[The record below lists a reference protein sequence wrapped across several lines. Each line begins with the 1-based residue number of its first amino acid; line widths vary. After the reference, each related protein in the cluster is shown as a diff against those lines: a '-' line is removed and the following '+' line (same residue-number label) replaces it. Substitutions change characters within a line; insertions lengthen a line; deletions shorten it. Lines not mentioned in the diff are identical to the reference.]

1 MINLK
6 RINDNW
12 IDIEN
17 QFNVDAKIIANSE
30 VLIDKT
36 TYQEINDF
44 LALGNSLK
52 EIDASISLDK
62 VVFSPDLHKGS
73 GIPVG
78 TTAKFTNCIIPK
90 AIGTDI
96 GCGMQLVKLDVSPLV
111 LQSDELDNRLRYR
124 FFEGGRNIARSR
136 LDRIKMFTSQ
146 VFETSYVPEEFLRS
160 SAKSDTELTRDDQ
173 LGSVG
178 GGNHFVELQVIK
190 EILDAEK
197 AYQWGLSK
205 GDVVAMIH
213 TGSVSV
219 GQYVG
224 KHWQDKAKN
233 EWPTTIKKPLG
244 GFHALYT
251 PELIKQYLDAQNAA
265 ANFANAN
272 RSALRDMVIDSIA
285 DIIGEK
291 PTYKVIHD
299 SFHNIALDQNIH
311 RKGACSAKKDEPV
324 IVPGSMG
331 DSSYLLCGHGNE
343 HALCSACHGAGRK
356 TARKGGR
363 QYEDEIDSIRLVT
376 KLDPKKKHFRKDI
389 ISNYKKS
396 LAEEAP
402 SCYKDIGPAID
413 SCKGADV
420 ATPVARF
427 KPVLTIKGY

>member
-1 MINLK
+1 MIKLN
-6 RINDNW
+6 RIDDNW
-12 IDIEN
+12 VDVEN
-17 QFNVDAKIIANSE
+17 QFGVDAKILANSA

-36 TYQEINDF
+36 TYQEIDDF
-44 LALGNSLK
+44 LALANSLK

-78 TTAKFTNCIIPK
+78 TTAKFTGCIIPK

-96 GCGMQLVKLDVSPLV
+96 GCGMQLVRLDVSPLV
-111 LQSDELDNRLRYR
+111 LQNDELDDKLRYR

-160 SAKSDTELTRDDQ
+160 SAKSDSELTRDDQ

-178 GGNHFVELQVIK
+178 GGNHFVELQVVK
-190 EILDAEK
+190 EILDTEK
-197 AYQWGLSK
+197 AYAWGLSK

-224 KHWQDKAKN
+224 KTWQDKAKA
-233 EWPTTIKKPLG
+233 EWPKAIKKPMG

-251 PELIKQYLDAQNAA
+251 PELIKQYQDAQNAA

-272 RSALRDMVIDSIA
+272 REALRGMVIDSIA

-291 PTYKVIHD
+291 PSFKVIHD
-299 SFHNIALDQNIH
+299 SFHNIALDGNVH
-311 RKGACSAKKDEPV
+311 RKGACSAKLDEPV

-343 HALCSACHGAGRK
+343 NALCSACHGAGRK

-363 QYEDEIDSIRLVT
+363 QYEDEIDRIRLVT
-376 KLDPKKKHFRKDI
+376 KLDPKRQHFRKDI
-389 ISNYKKS
+389 VSNYKKS

-413 SCKGADV
+413 SCRDAKV
-420 ATPVARF
+420 ASPVAQF
-427 KPVLTIKGY
+427 KPILTIKGY